1 MNDFKTK
8 MAEHIKAIKGQPSQL
23 DDVYKLQN
31 KTREQ
36 QREIQKLKAEGTKQ
50 NVQYITVE
58 PLKESATTAER
69 IEYYSAMVRRKSNGW
84 QGENKPKT
92 LIQQRYER
100 LKNANRTNY

>member
-36 QREIQKLKAEGTKQ
+36 QRELQKLKAEGTKQ
-50 NVQYITVE
+50 KVQYITVE

-69 IEYYSAMVRRKSNGW
+69 IEYYSAMVRRKSTGW
-84 QGENKPKT
+84 NGENKPKT